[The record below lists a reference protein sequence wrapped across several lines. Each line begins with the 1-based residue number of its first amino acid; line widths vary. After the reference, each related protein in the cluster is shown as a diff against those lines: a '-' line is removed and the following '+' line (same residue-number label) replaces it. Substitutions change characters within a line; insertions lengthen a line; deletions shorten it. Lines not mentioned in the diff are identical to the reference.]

1 MMRREDD
8 PRFAF
13 WFELSQ
19 EQRDL
24 LDRSAQESILQMP
37 HYPYWDQALAAEL
50 LAWQRLEIDVLTA
63 YNEWLER
70 LKARADRRGRVWD
83 RAEFLNQCR
92 LHEAGD

>member
-13 WFELSQ
+13 WFEFSQ
-19 EQRDL
+19 EERDL
-24 LDRSAQESILQMP
+24 LDQSARDSILELASFP
-37 HYPYWDQALAAEL
+37 FWDQSICAEL
-50 LAWQRLEIDVLTA
+50 LAWQRIEIDVLTA

-83 RAEFLNQCR
+83 RAEFLRQAR
-92 LHEAGD
+92 LTEAGD

>member
-13 WFELSQ
+13 WFEFSQ
-19 EQRDL
+19 EERDM
-24 LDRSAQESILQMP
+24 LDQSARDSILELSG
-37 HYPYWDQALAAEL
+37 YPYWDQSICAEL
-50 LAWQRLEIDVLTA
+50 LAWQRIEIDVLTA

-83 RAEFLNQCR
+83 RAEFLRQAR
-92 LHEAGD
+92 LTEAGD

>member
-13 WFELSQ
+13 WFEFSQ
-19 EQRDL
+19 EQRDV
-24 LDRSAQESILQMP
+24 LDQSARDSILELP
-37 HYPYWDQALAAEL
+37 RYPFWDQSICTEL
-50 LAWQRLEIDVLTA
+50 FAWQRLEIDVLTA

-83 RAEFLNQCR
+83 RAEFLRQAR
-92 LHEAGD
+92 LTEAGD